1 MKKLGSLVLVL
12 VMAASMAACSDS
24 KTVSTKADGSTS
36 PSAEASRTEETA
48 ASEATGE
55 GTVEVSL
62 DTKDNF
68 VFKYEDV
75 EILLG
80 SNPDETL
87 AKLGEPKSQLQVP
100 SCAHDGTDYVYTYNN
115 MVLTVYIPAGETVG
129 YISDVLL
136 SSDLVAT
143 PEELEIGMTPDDARA
158 KYGDADKETE
168 TTWIYKRGTSQMML
182 TINSGK
188 IVSIEYMIP

>member
-1 MKKLGSLVLVL
+1 
-12 VMAASMAACSDS
+12 
-24 KTVSTKADGSTS
+24 
-36 PSAEASRTEETA
+36 
-48 ASEATGE
+48 
-55 GTVEVSL
+55 
-62 DTKDNF
+62 
-68 VFKYEDV
+68 
-75 EILLG
+75 
-80 SNPDETL
+80 
-87 AKLGEPKSQLQVP
+87 
-100 SCAHDGTDYVYTYNN
+100 

-143 PEELEIGMTPDDARA
+143 PEGLEIGMTPDDARA